1 MPDFDY
7 LFSSDGPL
15 AGVIDNYH
23 PRPQQVDMAD
33 RVATALADS
42 EVLVLEAGTGTG
54 KTLGYLLPALTSGQ
68 RIIISTGTRALQDQL
83 CSKDLPAVADAIG
96 RPVDIALLKG
106 RQNYLCRHRLRI
118 ACELPPTQAQ
128 GRKADINLVANWAPL
143 AGTGDIAELEGV
155 PESSPVWAQVTS
167 TIDNCL
173 GSSCPDYSNCFVV
186 EARRRAQAADVVVV
200 NHHLLLADLALKE
213 EGFGE
218 VLPGAD
224 AIIVDEAHLLA
235 DIATQFFGLNLGS
248 RRLLNFTRDATAE
261 CVNAGLTRDH
271 IEPELSRLDQAV
283 RQAQLVAHEIAGNGS
298 AVALSEPIVEALG
311 AVWQATLALN
321 ERVTAIAEASAGL
334 GRCLDRGES
343 IVAQLGVLLDDTD
356 EGGVRWLEQ
365 GERYF
370 SARFAPYDV
379 ADKLGR
385 LIYSRRWAWV
395 FTSATLAIGN
405 DFGHFCARN
414 GLAEPQTGLLESP
427 FDFTHKS
434 LLYLPENMPEP
445 KCEGYTSAVVEAA
458 MPLIN
463 ETGGGVF
470 LLFTSHRALNLAARY
485 LAERYSELPFPVL
498 VQGQAPRDK
507 LLQRFRTLGD
517 AVLLGTGTFWQG
529 VDVRGSALTV
539 VVIDK
544 LPFASPDDPL
554 LQARLEHLRREG
566 RNPFMEHQ
574 LPQAVIALK
583 QGVGRLIRDFDD
595 WGVAMVCDPRVV
607 SRAYGRVF
615 LDSLPAMPVTRSL
628 GDVTAFIRA
637 QYAESGEEAAGR

>member
-1 MPDFDY
+1 MPDFEY

-106 RQNYLCRHRLRI
+106 RQNYLCRHRLRM
-118 ACELPPTQAQ
+118 ACELPPTPAQ

-143 AGTGDIAELEGV
+143 ARTGDIAELEGV

-271 IEPELSRLDQAV
+271 IEPQLSRLDEAV
-283 RQAQLVAHEIAGNGS
+283 RQAQLVAHEIAGNGG
-298 AVALSEPIVEALG
+298 AVALSGPIVEALG

-321 ERVTAIAEASAGL
+321 ERVAAIAEASAGL
-334 GRCLDRGES
+334 GRCLTGENPSLPSWGCCSTILAKAVFAGWSKASAILARDLLHMTWPTSWVGSS
-343 IVAQLGVLLDDTD
+343 IPAAGPGYSPPRHWLSVMISVTSVL
-356 EGGVRWLEQ
+356 
-365 GERYF
+365 
-370 SARFAPYDV
+370 
-379 ADKLGR
+379 
-385 LIYSRRWAWV
+385 
-395 FTSATLAIGN
+395 AT
-405 DFGHFCARN
+405 
-414 GLAEPQTGLLESP
+414 
-427 FDFTHKS
+427 
-434 LLYLPENMPEP
+434 
-445 KCEGYTSAVVEAA
+445 
-458 MPLIN
+458 
-463 ETGGGVF
+463 
-470 LLFTSHRALNLAARY
+470 
-485 LAERYSELPFPVL
+485 
-498 VQGQAPRDK
+498 
-507 LLQRFRTLGD
+507 
-517 AVLLGTGTFWQG
+517 
-529 VDVRGSALTV
+529 
-539 VVIDK
+539 
-544 LPFASPDDPL
+544 
-554 LQARLEHLRREG
+554 
-566 RNPFMEHQ
+566 
-574 LPQAVIALK
+574 
-583 QGVGRLIRDFDD
+583 
-595 WGVAMVCDPRVV
+595 V
-607 SRAYGRVF
+607 SRSRKRV
-615 LDSLPAMPVTRSL
+615 S
-628 GDVTAFIRA
+628 
-637 QYAESGEEAAGR
+637 